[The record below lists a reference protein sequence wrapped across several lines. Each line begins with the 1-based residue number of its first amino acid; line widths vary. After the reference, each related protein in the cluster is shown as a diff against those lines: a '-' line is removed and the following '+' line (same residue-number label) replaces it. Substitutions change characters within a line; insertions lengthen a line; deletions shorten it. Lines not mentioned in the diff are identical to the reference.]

1 MLCPSVLWQVEPVS
15 DEIGYLVEEISKRSI
30 EVTSKQSIEA
40 TPPDSYSK
48 LQEERNDLKMD
59 W

>member
-1 MLCPSVLWQVEPVS
+1 MS
-15 DEIGYLVEEISKRSI
+15 DEIGYLAEEIAKRSV
-30 EVTSKQSIEA
+30 EVTSKQSIKA